1 MRIVYFDIE
10 TSNLNANYGVVLCA
24 CFLEDATGKI
34 KTYRIDAYRGFKKD
48 PANDKQLVIDIK
60 KEIEEADILVS
71 YNGKRFDIPFIN
83 ARLAYWGID
92 TIRVPKHI
100 DLYSVIKWHYRL
112 SDYKLQT
119 ASYFWQTENQKT
131 IVDGM
136 HWVRALISKKS
147 MDYIVQHCE
156 QDVKVLK
163 EVFEKVKAS
172 IKYIK

>member
-1 MRIVYFDIE
+1 
-10 TSNLNANYGVVLCA
+10 
-24 CFLEDATGKI
+24 
-34 KTYRIDAYRGFKKD
+34 
-48 PANDKQLVIDIK
+48 LVIDIK
-60 KEIEEADILVS
+60 REIENADILVS
-71 YNGKRFDIPFIN
+71 YNGKKFDIPFVN
-83 ARLAYWGID
+83 SRLAFWRVD
-92 TIRVPKHI
+92 VIRSPKHI
-100 DLYSVIKWHYRL
+100 DLFPIIRRHYRL

-136 HWVRALISKKS
+136 NWVKALISKKS